1 MPNAGRHT
9 RQLTTAATKMEAAW
23 SDWWMIAVSIVA
35 AVAVIWLILAVA
47 LLLAKPKGVGM
58 RDVLRLLPDLVR
70 LVEHLATDREM
81 PRRIRTAL
89 ALVLA
94 FMASPI
100 DVIPDFIPV
109 IGMADD
115 VVLVALVL
123 RWITRTAGPAAL
135 TKHWLGTPE
144 GLNAVRRACGL
155 SQPD

>member
-1 MPNAGRHT
+1 
-9 RQLTTAATKMEAAW
+9 MEAVW
-23 SDWWMIAVSIVA
+23 SDWWMIAVSLVA

-70 LVEHLATDREM
+70 LVEHLATDPEM
-81 PRRIRTAL
+81 PRRIRIAL

-115 VVLVALVL
+115 VILDHQSSVTTVVSGCRVSLNELCALEL
-123 RWITRTAGPAAL
+123 A
-135 TKHWLGTPE
+135 
-144 GLNAVRRACGL
+144 
-155 SQPD
+155 

>member
-1 MPNAGRHT
+1 
-9 RQLTTAATKMEAAW
+9 MEAAW

-70 LVEHLATDREM
+70 LVEHLATDPEM
-81 PRRIRTAL
+81 PRRIRIAL

-123 RWITRTAGPAAL
+123 RWITRTVGPAAL
-135 TKHWLGTPE
+135 TKHWPGTPE